1 MSFNTVGALYGG
13 ECTCENCNCG
23 CKSKISGGGCG
34 CENCNGGC
42 QSKISGGGCGCGL
55 NLTGGARRLSK
66 EGGTKQKN
74 IDGKKSK
81 KIAGVD
87 RVVHQT
93 KKGKKFVIRVNKKTG
108 KRYQEYI
115 KDLRKTKKN
124 KPSKKSVKK
133 SGKKSSK
140 KSGKK

>member
-1 MSFNTVGALYGG
+1 MNSSTVDADYNVYKEDGTPVYGG
-13 ECTCENCNCG
+13 NCDCKNCD
-23 CKSKISGGGCG
+23 CVCCDKKS
-34 CENCNGGC
+34 N
-42 QSKISGGGCGCGL
+42 
-55 NLTGGARRLSK
+55 RLLK
-66 EGGTKQKN
+66 TGGTKQKN

-124 KPSKKSVKK
+124 KPTKKTNKKVNKKSKKTNKK
-133 SGKKSSK
+133 TNKKT
-140 KSGKK
+140 GRR

>member
-13 ECTCENCNCG
+13 DYDSDYKPKAN
-23 CKSKISGGGCG
+23 
-34 CENCNGGC
+34 
-42 QSKISGGGCGCGL
+42 GGGCGCGL
-55 NLTGGARRLSK
+55 NLTGGSRRLSK

-124 KPSKKSVKK
+124 KPTKKTNKKPTKKTNKKAGKK
-133 SGKKSSK
+133 SGRK
-140 KSGKK
+140 

>member
-13 ECTCENCNCG
+13 DCSCDNCDCG
-23 CKSKISGGGCG
+23 CKPKV
-34 CENCNGGC
+34 
-42 QSKISGGGCGCGL
+42 SGGGCGCGL
-55 NLTGGARRLSK
+55 NLTGGSRRLSK

-124 KPSKKSVKK
+124 KPTKKTNKKPTKKTNKKAGKK
-133 SGKKSSK
+133 SGRK
-140 KSGKK
+140 

>member
-1 MSFNTVGALYGG
+1 MNSSAVGADYNVYKEDGTPVYGG
-13 ECTCENCNCG
+13 
-23 CKSKISGGGCG
+23 S
-34 CENCNGGC
+34 
-42 QSKISGGGCGCGL
+42 CGCGL
-55 NLTGGARRLSK
+55 NLNGGSRKLTK
-66 EGGTKQKN
+66 TGGTKQKN

-87 RVVHQT
+87 RVVHKT

-124 KPSKKSVKK
+124 KPTKKTNKKVNKKSKKTNKK
-133 SGKKSSK
+133 TGRR
-140 KSGKK
+140 